1 MTIKTMML
9 SLFMIVNIGFIPAF
23 ETSLDARRPES
34 YKKLKLTVSGDYHY
48 PPYEFLDEKGIP
60 TGWNV
65 DIFKAVAEVMGLD
78 FEIKLGPWE
87 QVRKSLEMGEIDVLL
102 GMYRSEE
109 RDRLVDFSMPH
120 LTVHHLIF
128 VRQGSP
134 IKSKEDIRG
143 KEIIVQRSDIMH
155 DYLKANALTDHI
167 VEVETPADALQL
179 LASGKH
185 DCALLGNLQG
195 LFLVHKLKLS
205 NISIVEPPLLS
216 THYCFAVTEGNAD
229 LLATLNEGLSLLNAT
244 KRYGEIYDKW
254 FGVVDSP
261 GIPVHVLAQYAA
273 IILAPLLLLFVGS
286 LIWSWSLKKK
296 VAQKTEELQRE
307 LLERK
312 QAEEALHESEEIFR
326 LFMKYSPIY
335 VFFKDEQI
343 RSIQLSENY
352 EKMLGMPIDEILG
365 KTMDELFPSELA
377 RSMIEDDLR
386 VMRTGRPIEIVEEL
400 DGRTYTTIKF
410 PIMRNGKPTFLAGF
424 TIDITEKKQMEEA
437 LRENERRY
445 HALFESA
452 NDAIFLMDGEIFVEC
467 NSQAL
472 VMFGVNHR
480 NEILGRSLM
489 EFSAPRQSDG
499 LSSEENAQKWL
510 DTGLHGDTRKFNWLH
525 KRKDGALFEAEVSLN
540 NLALN
545 GRKYIQAILRD
556 ISERRRAEEE
566 KRLLVEQ
573 LHQMRKLEAIGRLA
587 GGVAH
592 DFNNMLG
599 VILGYAQL
607 LKSSLPVGNSM
618 YNDVLEIEKAAIRSR
633 DITRQLL
640 AFSRKQ
646 VIAPRVVDLN
656 SMIDEMRKALSRLI
670 REDIELRFT
679 LEKNLWKV
687 RIDPSQI
694 DQILV
699 NLAVNAR
706 DAMPDGGVLSIETR
720 NVHLDDFY
728 CGEHLGMKPGQF
740 VMLSVSDTGVGMDE
754 HTRSHIFEPF
764 FTTKELGKGTGL
776 GLATLYGIV
785 KQNDGWINVYSEPG
799 QGTMFKI
806 YIPRMK
812 EDLQGEEQ
820 PEAVEIPS
828 RAGTILVVED
838 DEMMRGM
845 VTAMLKTIGY
855 KVLSTKTPQEALS
868 LFEKGEVHVDLL
880 LTDVIMPGLSGKE
893 LADRVRSMLPETRV
907 LFMSGYTS
915 NVIAHRGVLE
925 DGMHFIQ
932 KPFSMSELDRVISE
946 TLCD

>member
-1 MTIKTMML
+1 
-9 SLFMIVNIGFIPAF
+9 MIVNIGLIPAF
-23 ETSLDARRPES
+23 EPSLDARRPKS
-34 YKKLKLTVSGDYHY
+34 YKKLKLTVAGDYHY

-167 VEVETPADALQL
+167 VEVETPAGALQL

-195 LFLVHKLKLS
+195 FFLVHKLKLS
-205 NISIVEPPLLS
+205 NISIVELPLLS

-229 LLATLNEGLSLLNAT
+229 LLAVLNEGLSLLNAT
-244 KRYGEIYDKW
+244 NRYGEIYDKW

-480 NEILGRSLM
+480 NEILGHSLM

-525 KRKDGALFEAEVSLN
+525 KRKDEALFEAEVSLN

-618 YNDVLEIEKAAIRSR
+618 YTDVLEIEKAAIRSR

-679 LEKNLWKV
+679 LEKDLWKV

-855 KVLSTKTPQEALS
+855 KVLSTRTPQEALS

-880 LTDVIMPGLSGKE
+880 LADVIMPGLSGKE